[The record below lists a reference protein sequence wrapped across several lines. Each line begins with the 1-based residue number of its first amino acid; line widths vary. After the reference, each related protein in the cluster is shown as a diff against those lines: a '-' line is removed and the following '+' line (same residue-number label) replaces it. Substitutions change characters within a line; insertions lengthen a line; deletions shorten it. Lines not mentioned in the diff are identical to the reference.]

1 MKKVMINITK
11 ISITVV
17 LTILAFKYAKIE
29 RGYNAFGGEV
39 LIPPLCWIVL
49 FLAPKMVKECRKSK
63 GGNKNEIR

>member
-1 MKKVMINITK
+1 MRKLMINIIK

-49 FLAPKMVKECRKSK
+49 FLAPKMAKECRKSK
-63 GGNKNEIR
+63 GGNENEIR

>member
-1 MKKVMINITK
+1 MKKLMTNITK
-11 ISITVV
+11 LIVTAI

-49 FLAPKMVKECRKSK
+49 YLAPKMFKEIKKAK

>member
-1 MKKVMINITK
+1 MKKLMTNVIK

-29 RGYNAFGGEV
+29 RGYNAFGGET

-49 FLAPKMVKECRKSK
+49 FLAPKMAKEIKKAK

>member
-1 MKKVMINITK
+1 MRKILINTIK
-11 ISITVV
+11 LTVTAI

-49 FLAPKMVKECRKSK
+49 FLAPKMAKECRKSK
-63 GGNKNEIR
+63 GGNEDEIR

>member
-1 MKKVMINITK
+1 MRKLMINITK

-39 LIPPLCWIVL
+39 LIPPLCWVVL
-49 FLAPKMVKECRKSK
+49 FLAPKMAKEIKKTK
-63 GGNKNEIR
+63 GGNENEIR

>member
-1 MKKVMINITK
+1 MRKILINTIK
-11 ISITVV
+11 LTVTAI

-49 FLAPKMVKECRKSK
+49 FLAPKMAKECRKLK
-63 GGNKNEIR
+63 GGNENEIR

>member
-1 MKKVMINITK
+1 MKKLMINITK

-39 LIPPLCWIVL
+39 LIPFLCWIVL
-49 FLAPKMVKECRKSK
+49 YLAPRMAKECRKLK
-63 GGNKNEIR
+63 GGNKNDLT

>member
-1 MKKVMINITK
+1 MRKLMINIIK

-49 FLAPKMVKECRKSK
+49 FLAPKMAKETKKTK
-63 GGNKNEIR
+63 GGNENEIR